1 MLTTYVVVAVV
12 FFEEPALVE
21 EFGEDYKQY
30 MKEVPRF
37 IPDPRSLFDGNKKE

>member
-1 MLTTYVVVAVV
+1 MLTMYVVVAVV

-37 IPDPRSLFDGNKKE
+37 IPDPRSLFDGNKKD